1 MNLIIVYQILKAKL
15 KLVSDIFNNLLSN
28 FKLKSII
35 MMSKSKYFRL
45 FLINTLLLFVL
56 AASAQ
61 DKTVKFKTFDKV
73 IVTADLYAP
82 NPPGSSFIILYHQ
95 ANYSRGEY
103 LEIAP
108 KLNAMGFNCLAVD
121 LRSGEAVNGIENETW
136 KFADSLNMET
146 RYIDAYTD
154 MRAAV
159 SYVRGKYPSAKV
171 FLLGSSYSSSLAIKL
186 ASDFPKGISGVAAFS
201 PGEYFSKFGWSRTI
215 IETSAS
221 RVKCPVFITS
231 SLNERESW
239 QKIYNAIPTQTKV
252 SFLPSTGGKHGAKAL
267 WAAFPE
273 NDQYWKALKAFL
285 MKYK

>member
-1 MNLIIVYQILKAKL
+1 MTGLTKYIKSSLIA
-15 KLVSDIFNNLLSN
+15 
-28 FKLKSII
+28 
-35 MMSKSKYFRL
+35 
-45 FLINTLLLFVL
+45 TFVL
-56 AASAQ
+56 LVLSVSAQ

-82 NPPGSSFIILYHQ
+82 NPASSAFIILFHQ

-121 LRSGEAVNGIENETW
+121 LRSGESVNGVENETW
-136 KFADSLNMET
+136 KFADSLHMET

-159 SYVRGKYPSAKV
+159 SYIRSKYPSAKV
-171 FLLGSSYSSSLAIKL
+171 FLLGSSYSSSLALKL
-186 ASDFPKGISGVAAFS
+186 ASDFPKGISGVVAFS

-215 IETSAS
+215 IEISAS
-221 RVKCPVFITS
+221 RITCPVFITS
-231 SLNERESW
+231 SVNERESW
-239 QKIYNAIPTQTKV
+239 QKIYDAIPTQTKV
-252 SFLPSTGGKHGAKAL
+252 SFVPATGGKHGAKTL

-273 NDQYWKALKAFL
+273 NSQYWKALKAFL